1 MCLFSALPPNTVQHI
16 VEEYYQHIPSNQYKA
31 GLEFAESDRAFLDQA
46 TAGNLQSTQ
55 EKPPLTKTV
64 RFHANRTSA
73 GRVLLSNGFHPGPL
87 LQPQKDWWA
96 FERES
101 VVGGSEE
108 KQLC

>member
-1 MCLFSALPPNTVQHI
+1 MSVFSANTVQHI
-16 VEEYYQHIPSNQYKA
+16 VEEYYQNVPLNQYKA
-31 GLEFAESDRAFLDQA
+31 GLGEFAKSDRALSDQA

-73 GRVLLSNGFHPGPL
+73 GRVLLSNGFHPVPL
-87 LQPQKDWWA
+87 LQSQKDWWA

-108 KQLC
+108 MQLR